1 MIPAIEIPAVAEQL
15 EQDWKGEHND
25 NWNAFNSRVMLT
37 ESIDGII
44 HNHARRMD
52 EKRWYSFA
60 GKELLPL
67 FAWEGDEAVCTT
79 RDAIDILARLKK
91 RHSNRLYFDG
101 AVASMKAADQS
112 GSTTAIGLAVN
123 DFKMFIYNTL

>member
-1 MIPAIEIPAVAEQL
+1 MRTSGNDL
-15 EQDWKGEHND
+15 GEKITFD
-25 NWNAFNSRVMLT
+25 F
-37 ESIDGII
+37 G
-44 HNHARRMD
+44 
-52 EKRWYSFA
+52 
-60 GKELLPL
+60 
-67 FAWEGDEAVCTT
+67 EGDEAVCTT